1 MIKHYM
7 NGLLFFGGGR
17 ELCVVASDV
26 SRTSALLH
34 VRGLGLLPIS
44 FFITF
49 DGFLTV
55 GKFGT
60 MLVSFL
66 KDGLTFASASQSI
79 KTYRPLASNQ
89 LVAGC
94 RTRWRGVCDRVWYIK
109 TPTDPKDGRG
119 I

>member
-1 MIKHYM
+1 MIKHCM

-34 VRGLGLLPIS
+34 VHGLGLLPIS

-55 GKFGT
+55 GKCR
-60 MLVSFL
+60 
-66 KDGLTFASASQSI
+66 LTWRVRDDLGVVFERWIDVRQRIAPEQNT
-79 KTYRPLASNQ
+79 KTVRQ
-89 LVAGC
+89 
-94 RTRWRGVCDRVWYIK
+94 
-109 TPTDPKDGRG
+109 
-119 I
+119 

>member
-7 NGLLFFGGGR
+7 NGLLFFGSGR

-55 GKFGT
+55 GKCR
-60 MLVSFL
+60 
-66 KDGLTFASASQSI
+66 LTWRHRDDVGVVFERWIDVRQ
-79 KTYRPLASNQ
+79 R
-89 LVAGC
+89 VALDQNIQTS
-94 RTRWRGVCDRVWYIK
+94 RK
-109 TPTDPKDGRG
+109 
-119 I
+119 